1 MIGAGKARTP
11 TMHAATSQ
19 DEVAG
24 PARRTSTVSSSRD
37 RAGLRNMQ
45 QLIQLRWIA
54 VVGQVATILVVH
66 YGLGIALPLGLMCG
80 VLAALALFNL
90 VSQLWWRR
98 SEHVSS
104 IALLIGLLVD
114 VASLTIQLY
123 LSGGITNP
131 FVFLYLLQVVLGTV
145 LLRASLSWV
154 IAAAAALCVT
164 GLTLVRTPIELA
176 VEPARGLADHYVQGL
191 LVCFLL
197 IAGLLVVFITRIG
210 GILRERDAR
219 LAELRQRAVEEEHIV
234 RMGLLASGAAH
245 ELGTPLSTLSVI
257 LGDWQHLPTMASD
270 GELHND
276 VLEMQAQVA
285 RCKSIVTNIL
295 LAAGG
300 PRAEAPTETTL
311 HAMLDDLAA
320 EWREARNPLL
330 FRYSN
335 RCDVDPDIV
344 SDVGLRQMVFN
355 VLDNALESSPQWVAM
370 DARSDGD
377 TLVIEISDAGT
388 GFVPDVLQK
397 LGTPYN
403 TSKGRPGGGLG
414 LFLSVNVARTLGGSL
429 TAKNRPQGGAMVT
442 LTLPLGAIAIEE
454 DDDDEQ
460 E

>member
-1 MIGAGKARTP
+1 M
-11 TMHAATSQ
+11 
-19 DEVAG
+19 
-24 PARRTSTVSSSRD
+24 SSSRD
-37 RAGLRNMQ
+37 RAGVRNMQ

-66 YGLGIALPLGLMCG
+66 YGLRIALPLGLMCS
-80 VLAALALFNL
+80 VLAALAVFNL
-90 VSQLWWRR
+90 MSHLWWRR

-104 IALLIGLLVD
+104 IALLVGLLVD

-145 LLRASLSWV
+145 LLRAPLSWV

-164 GLTLVRTPIELA
+164 GLTLVRTPLELT
-176 VEPARGLADHYVQGL
+176 VEPTRGLADHYVQGL
-191 LVCFLL
+191 LICFLL

-210 GILRERDAR
+210 RILRERDAR
-219 LAELRQRAVEEEHIV
+219 LAELRQRAAEEDHIV

-320 EWREARNPLL
+320 EWREARNPPS

-335 RCDVDPDIV
+335 RCDLDPDIV

-370 DARSDGD
+370 DARCDGD

-388 GFVPDVLQK
+388 GFVADVLQRV
-397 LGTPYN
+397 GTPYN

-429 TAKNRPQGGAMVT
+429 TAKNRPQGGAVVT
-442 LTLPLGAIAIEE
+442 MTLPLAAIAIEE

>member
-320 EWREARNPLL
+320 EWREARNPLS

>member
-1 MIGAGKARTP
+1 
-11 TMHAATSQ
+11 MHAPASQ
-19 DEVAG
+19 DEIAG
-24 PARRTSTVSSSRD
+24 TVRKTAVSGSRD
-37 RAGLRNMQ
+37 SAGLRNMQ

-54 VVGQVATILVVH
+54 VVGQVATIFVVH
-66 YGLGIALPLGLMCG
+66 NGLGIALPLGLMCS
-80 VLAALALFNL
+80 VLAALAVFNL
-90 VSQLWWRR
+90 VSHLWWRR

-104 IALLIGLLVD
+104 GALLVGLLVD

-145 LLRASLSWV
+145 LLRATLSWV

-164 GLTLVRTPIELA
+164 GLTLVRTPLA
-176 VEPARGLADHYVQGL
+176 LTVAPARGLADHYVQGL
-191 LVCFLL
+191 LICFLL

-210 GILRERDAR
+210 RILRERDAR
-219 LAELRQRAVEEEHIV
+219 LAELRQRAAEEDHIV

-311 HAMLDDLAA
+311 HAMLDGLAA
-320 EWREARNPLL
+320 EWREARNPPA
-330 FRYSN
+330 FDYRN
-335 RCDVDPDIV
+335 RCDQDPGIV
-344 SDVGLRQMVFN
+344 TDAGLRQMVFN

-370 DARSDGD
+370 EARCEGGL
-377 TLVIEISDAGT
+377 LVIDISDAGT
-388 GFVPDVLQK
+388 GFVQDVLQR

-429 TAKNRPQGGAMVT
+429 AAKNRRQGGAMVT
-442 LTLPLGAIAIEE
+442 MALPLAAIAIESGH
-454 DDDDEQ
+454 DDEQ
-460 E
+460 A

>member
-1 MIGAGKARTP
+1 MIGGETTRAP
-11 TMHAATSQ
+11 IMHAPTSQ
-19 DEVAG
+19 DEVG
-24 PARRTSTVSSSRD
+24 TARRASNVSSSRD

-54 VVGQVATILVVH
+54 VVGQVATIFVVH
-66 YGLGIALPLGLMCG
+66 HGLGIALPLGLMCG
-80 VLAALALFNL
+80 VLAALAVFNL

-98 SEHVSS
+98 REHVSS
-104 IALLIGLLVD
+104 TALLVGLLVD

-145 LLRASLSWV
+145 LLRATLSWV
-154 IAAAAALCVT
+154 IAAAAALCIT
-164 GLTLVRTPIELA
+164 GLTLVRTPLELTVA
-176 VEPARGLADHYVQGL
+176 PARGLADHYVQGL
-191 LVCFLL
+191 LICFLL

-210 GILRERDAR
+210 RILRERDAR
-219 LAELRQRAVEEEHIV
+219 LAELRQRAAEEDHIV

-320 EWREARNPLL
+320 EWRDARNPPS

-335 RCDVDPDIV
+335 RCDVDPAIV

-355 VLDNALESSPQWVAM
+355 VLDNALESSPHWVAM
-370 DARSDGD
+370 DARCDGD

-388 GFVPDVLQK
+388 GFVADVLQR

-429 TAKNRPQGGAMVT
+429 TAKNRPQGGAVVT
-442 LTLPLGAIAIEE
+442 LSLPLAAIAIEE

-460 E
+460 D

>member
-1 MIGAGKARTP
+1 MIGAPAALRPRMYFRQADPAEDADRAAARL
-11 TMHAATSQ
+11 
-19 DEVAG
+19 DG
-24 PARRTSTVSSSRD
+24 SRD
-37 RAGLRNMQ
+37 RAGLRNLQ

-54 VVGQVATILVVH
+54 VVGQVATILVVQ
-66 YGLGIALPLGLMCG
+66 YGIGIALPLAPMFA
-80 VLAALALFNL
+80 VLVALVLFNL
-90 VSQLWWRR
+90 ASLAWCRRRAQVS
-98 SEHVSS
+98 HA
-104 IALLIGLLVD
+104 ALLVGLLVD
-114 VASLTIQLY
+114 VVSLTIQLY
-123 LSGGITNP
+123 LSGGIANP
-131 FVFLYLLQVVLGTV
+131 FVFLFLLQVVIGTV
-145 LLRASLSWV
+145 LLRSPGSWV
-154 IAAAAALCVT
+154 IAAAAALCVV
-164 GLTLVRTPIELA
+164 GLAAVPAPLKLA

-311 HAMLDDLAA
+311 HAMLDELAN
-320 EWREARNPLL
+320 EWREARNPPS

-370 DARSDGD
+370 EARCDGD

-388 GFVPDVLQK
+388 GFVPDVLQR

-429 TAKNRPQGGAMVT
+429 RAKNRPQGGAVVT
-442 LTLPLGAIAIEE
+442 LALPLSAIAIEE
-454 DDDDEQ
+454 DSDDDEQ

>member
-1 MIGAGKARTP
+1 M
-11 TMHAATSQ
+11 
-19 DEVAG
+19 
-24 PARRTSTVSSSRD
+24 SSSRD
-37 RAGLRNMQ
+37 RAGVRNMQ

-54 VVGQVATILVVH
+54 VVGQVATILVVQ
-66 YGLGIALPLGLMCG
+66 YGLDIALPLGLMCG
-80 VLAALALFNL
+80 VLAALAVFNL
-90 VSQLWWRR
+90 VSHLWWRR
-98 SEHVSS
+98 SEQVSS
-104 IALLIGLLVD
+104 VALLIGLLVD

-145 LLRASLSWV
+145 LLRAPLSWV
-154 IAAAAALCVT
+154 IAAAAAVCVT
-164 GLTLVRTPIELA
+164 GLTLVRTPLELT

-191 LVCFLL
+191 LICFLL
-197 IAGLLVVFITRIG
+197 IASLLVVFITRIG
-210 GILRERDAR
+210 RILRERDAR
-219 LAELRQRAVEEEHIV
+219 LAELRQRAAEEDHIV

-311 HAMLDDLAA
+311 HAMLDDLAD
-320 EWREARNPLL
+320 EWRDARNPPS

-355 VLDNALESSPQWVAM
+355 VLDNALESSPHWVAM
-370 DARSDGD
+370 DARCDGD
-377 TLVIEISDAGT
+377 MLVIEISDAGT
-388 GFVPDVLQK
+388 GFVADVLQRV
-397 LGTPYN
+397 GTPYN

-429 TAKNRPQGGAMVT
+429 TAKNRPQGGAIVT
-442 LTLPLGAIAIEE
+442 LALPLAAIAIEE
-454 DDDDEQ
+454 GDDDDEQ
-460 E
+460 D

>member
-1 MIGAGKARTP
+1 
-11 TMHAATSQ
+11 
-19 DEVAG
+19 
-24 PARRTSTVSSSRD
+24 
-37 RAGLRNMQ
+37 MQ

-54 VVGQVATILVVH
+54 VVGQVATILVVQ
-66 YGLGIALPLGLMCG
+66 YGLDIALPLGLMCG
-80 VLAALALFNL
+80 VLAALAVFNL
-90 VSQLWWRR
+90 VSHLWWRR
-98 SEHVSS
+98 SEQVSS
-104 IALLIGLLVD
+104 VALLVGLLVD

-145 LLRASLSWV
+145 LLRAPLSWV
-154 IAAAAALCVT
+154 IAAAAAVCVT
-164 GLTLVRTPIELA
+164 GLTLVRTPLELT

-191 LVCFLL
+191 LICFLL

-210 GILRERDAR
+210 RILRERDAR
-219 LAELRQRAVEEEHIV
+219 LAELRQRAAEEDHIV

-311 HAMLDDLAA
+311 HAMLDDLAD
-320 EWREARNPLL
+320 EWRDARNPPS

-355 VLDNALESSPQWVAM
+355 VLDNALESSPHWVAM
-370 DARSDGD
+370 DARCDGD
-377 TLVIEISDAGT
+377 MLLIEISDAGT
-388 GFVPDVLQK
+388 GFVADVLQRV
-397 LGTPYN
+397 GTPYN

-429 TAKNRPQGGAMVT
+429 TAKNRPQGGAIVT
-442 LTLPLGAIAIEE
+442 LALPLAAIAIEE
-454 DDDDEQ
+454 GDHDDEQ
-460 E
+460 D

>member
-1 MIGAGKARTP
+1 
-11 TMHAATSQ
+11 
-19 DEVAG
+19 
-24 PARRTSTVSSSRD
+24 
-37 RAGLRNMQ
+37 MQ

-320 EWREARNPLL
+320 EWREARNPLS

>member
-1 MIGAGKARTP
+1 M
-11 TMHAATSQ
+11 
-19 DEVAG
+19 
-24 PARRTSTVSSSRD
+24 
-37 RAGLRNMQ
+37 
-45 QLIQLRWIA
+45 
-54 VVGQVATILVVH
+54 VH
-66 YGLGIALPLGLMCG
+66 HGLGIALPLGLMCG
-80 VLAALALFNL
+80 VLAALAVFNL

-98 SEHVSS
+98 REHVSS
-104 IALLIGLLVD
+104 TALLVGLLVD

-145 LLRASLSWV
+145 LLRATLSWV
-154 IAAAAALCVT
+154 IAAAAALCIT
-164 GLTLVRTPIELA
+164 GLTLVRTPLELTVA
-176 VEPARGLADHYVQGL
+176 PARGLADHYVQGL
-191 LVCFLL
+191 LICFLL

-210 GILRERDAR
+210 RILRERDAR
-219 LAELRQRAVEEEHIV
+219 LAELRQRAAEEDHIV

-311 HAMLDDLAA
+311 HAMLDGLAA
-320 EWREARNPLL
+320 EWRDARNPPS

-335 RCDVDPDIV
+335 RCDVDPAIV

-355 VLDNALESSPQWVAM
+355 VLDNALESSPHWVAM
-370 DARSDGD
+370 DARCDGD
-377 TLVIEISDAGT
+377 TLVIEICDAGT
-388 GFVPDVLQK
+388 GFVADVLQR

-429 TAKNRPQGGAMVT
+429 TAKNRPQGGAVVT
-442 LTLPLGAIAIEE
+442 LSLPLAAIAIEE

-460 E
+460 D